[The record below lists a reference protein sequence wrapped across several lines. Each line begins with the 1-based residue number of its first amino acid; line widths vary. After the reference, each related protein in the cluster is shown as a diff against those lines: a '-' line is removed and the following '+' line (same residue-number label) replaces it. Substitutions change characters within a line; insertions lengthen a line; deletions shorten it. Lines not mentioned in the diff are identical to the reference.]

1 MAGGPGLRERK
12 KLRTRRT
19 LIETA
24 VRMFEQ
30 QGYDET
36 TLADIAAA
44 AEVSTRTFFSYFAG
58 KEDVVFFDTRR
69 RVDGALAVI
78 ASRRPGEPVADL
90 LLRVAA
96 EALSFDTEEAELA
109 IELHTARTRLIMSVP
124 ALQARALHLLF
135 EVQRELA
142 GALLRAYPGELDPIE
157 AAAAVGAFMGAVKQ
171 AVMAAR
177 DRGDPPD
184 LMRAAARRGIEVVLD
199 GLRSLGRPQGR
210 ESGANDDGIATQV

>member
-24 VRMFEQ
+24 VRMFERH
-30 QGYDET
+30 GYERT

-44 AEVSTRTFFSYFAG
+44 AEVSTRTFFSYFSG
-58 KEDVVFFDTRR
+58 KEDVVFFDTRP
-69 RVDGALAVI
+69 RVERALGVI
-78 ASRRPGEPVADL
+78 ASRLPGEPVADL
-90 LLRVAA
+90 LLRVAR
-96 EALSFDTEEAELA
+96 EALRFDTEEAELVL
-109 IELHTARTRLIMSVP
+109 ELHPARTRLIMSVP

-157 AAAAVGAFMGAVKQ
+157 AGAAIGGFVGAVKQ
-171 AVMAAR
+171 AVTAGR
-177 DRGDPPD
+177 DRGDPPH
-184 LMRAAARRGIEVVLD
+184 LMRAAVERGIEIALYGV
-199 GLRSLGRPQGR
+199 RSLDRPRAGGTGQ
-210 ESGANDDGIATQV
+210 AATEV